1 MSSCTYIASNTPL
14 PEVKNP
20 HYKTMS
26 VNEALSMG
34 LIVPD
39 FLLNSGS
46 NREAPGVILWLDTE
60 TRLDTEPGALDD
72 GNFDDD
78 LAILILDE
86 DTDDIYTEKKY
97 KDYIEWTCTKGRS
110 QKSN

>member
-1 MSSCTYIASNTPL
+1 LSTCTFIASNTPL

-20 HYKTMS
+20 HCKTMS

-46 NREAPGVILWLDTE
+46 NREAP
-60 TRLDTEPGALDD
+60 
-72 GNFDDD
+72 
-78 LAILILDE
+78 
-86 DTDDIYTEKKY
+86 
-97 KDYIEWTCTKGRS
+97 
-110 QKSN
+110 